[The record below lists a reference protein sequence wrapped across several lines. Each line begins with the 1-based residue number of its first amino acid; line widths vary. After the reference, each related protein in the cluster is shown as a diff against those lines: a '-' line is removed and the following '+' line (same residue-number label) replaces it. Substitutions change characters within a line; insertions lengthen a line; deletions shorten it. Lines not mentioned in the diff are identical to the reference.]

1 MTKAPGLDKQLIK
14 KKRIDKYISQ
24 EIHIR
29 KDE

>member
-1 MTKAPGLDKQLIK
+1 MTRAPGLDKQLIK
-14 KKRIDKYISQ
+14 KMRIDKYISQ